1 MFKKVA
7 SIISFLFITSLLI
20 VSCSNADKTGSSNS
34 GNPGDSGTASIKK
47 YAGNWELLE
56 SGNKLQGV
64 ITINEDGTL
73 LFGDLETISME
84 YKGSEQY
91 FIKIKDPSSGTI
103 LLNLYFKDNAYD
115 MQLEGIDGKSEGTI
129 KKI

>member
-1 MFKKVA
+1 M
-7 SIISFLFITSLLI
+7 
-20 VSCSNADKTGSSNS
+20 
-34 GNPGDSGTASIKK
+34 
-47 YAGNWELLE
+47 E

>member
-47 YAGNWELLE
+47 YAGTWELLE